1 MKDLTDLRKIAE
13 QATPGPWHWSGNA
26 DNRQLYLAT
35 WIKGAGRCQV
45 MDFERWGMQRAVP
58 RFLDDDSLMME
69 TAKDLMVY
77 EVARNQNLPDETPR
91 SHPQV
96 YRADVVD
103 VRHPNARFMAAANPE
118 TVLALITRLEQA
130 ERDLVVVRESQKK
143 IAKQFAAMG
152 TEKGK
157 AEWRAREAEA
167 AVARVREL
175 ALESQAEVAQ
185 MNMPNIRT
193 LSGEILRALD
203 GEPNE

>member
-45 MDFERWGMQRAVP
+45 MDFERWGMQGAVP

-77 EVARNQNLPDETPR
+77 EVARNQNLPDDTPR
-91 SHPQV
+91 NHPKV

-103 VRHPNARFMAAANPE
+103 VRHPNARFMAAANPGA
-118 TVLALITRLEQA
+118 VLALLTRLEQ
-130 ERDLVVVRESQKK
+130 V
-143 IAKQFAAMG
+143 
-152 TEKGK
+152 
-157 AEWRAREAEA
+157 EA
-167 AVARVREL
+167 AVARVR
-175 ALESQAEVAQ
+175 A
-185 MNMPNIRT
+185 IREGDVC
-193 LSGEILRALD
+193 SGCLDVIDEALD
-203 GEPNE
+203 GEQK

>member
-1 MKDLTDLRKIAE
+1 MKDLSELRKTAE
-13 QATPGPWHWSGNA
+13 TATPGPWHWSGNA

-45 MDFERWGMQRAVP
+45 MDFERWGMQGAVP

-77 EVARNQNLPDETPR
+77 EVARNQNLPDDTPR
-91 SHPQV
+91 NHPKV

-130 ERDLVVVRESQKK
+130 EENLESALEANKRWAHRSSRERSEL
-143 IAKQFAAMG
+143 F
-152 TEKGK
+152 K
-157 AEWRAREAEA
+157 AEQ

-203 GEPNE
+203 GDTRG

>member
-1 MKDLTDLRKIAE
+1 MSINDIPLQRLKDILASDIPLTIVTTEELIA
-13 QATPGPWHWSGNA
+13 
-26 DNRQLYLAT
+26 
-35 WIKGAGRCQV
+35 
-45 MDFERWGMQRAVP
+45 
-58 RFLDDDSLMME
+58 
-69 TAKDLMVY
+69 
-77 EVARNQNLPDETPR
+77 
-91 SHPQV
+91 
-96 YRADVVD
+96 
-103 VRHPNARFMAAANPE
+103 
-118 TVLALITRLEQA
+118 RLEQA

-203 GEPNE
+203 GEQE